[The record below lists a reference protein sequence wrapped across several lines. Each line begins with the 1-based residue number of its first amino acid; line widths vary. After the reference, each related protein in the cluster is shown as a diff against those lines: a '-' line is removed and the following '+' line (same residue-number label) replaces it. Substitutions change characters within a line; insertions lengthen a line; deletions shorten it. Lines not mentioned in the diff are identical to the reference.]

1 MYERAFSRL
10 HLALLGSEI
19 SPALLALKTSGIN
32 QSLDS
37 PLDRLAASHRAAEAR
52 GEQNHLLFNQGC
64 ARTFAA

>member
-19 SPALLALKTSGIN
+19 SPALLALKTLGTN
-32 QSLDS
+32 QSWGR
-37 PLDRLAASHRAAEAR
+37 PLDRLAASHRAPEAR
-52 GEQNHLLFNQGC
+52 AEQSHLLFNQGC

>member
-32 QSLDS
+32 QSWGR
-37 PLDRLAASHRAAEAR
+37 PLDRLAASHCAPEAR
-52 GEQNHLLFNQGC
+52 GAQNLLLFNQGC
-64 ARTFAA
+64 AHTFAA